1 MQLLLAFKPS
11 LVTLL
16 FFNVLPFIYFGYH
29 AKYWYL
35 PENLKRFDFLLWLTS
50 IALALFVLVM
60 MLRLSASGDAGSDRL
75 LMLLHLSPALIT
87 IIMITNSRRSPR
99 VSSGAGAAAD
109 GSDFK
114 PIVLNQSIEKLTWDD
129 LIIDDELKHEL
140 ITIVKLLK
148 EPKLSKRYGIELPR
162 GIMLNGPPGTGK
174 TSIAKVIASTAKL
187 SFFVLKMDEIVSKWV
202 GESEKNLAKLFEAA
216 QRHAP
221 AVIFIDEIDSIGKS
235 RSGSQAWAD
244 NLVNQLL
251 QLISGVLTR
260 EGVYIIAATNR
271 AELVDEALK
280 RAGRLNKVI
289 EVGLPNFE
297 ARKKIFQLYL
307 SKIPL
312 AESVDVEHLA
322 HITEK
327 RSPADIRE
335 ICNRA
340 GLNAFQRESA
350 AGQRAYKVT
359 HYDLE
364 AAWQQVLGEAAK

>member
-1 MQLLLAFKPS
+1 MQLLLNFRPS
-11 LVTLL
+11 LLTLL
-16 FFNVLPFIYFGYH
+16 VFNALPFIYFGYH
-29 AKYWYL
+29 AKYWYR
-35 PENLKRFDFLLWLTS
+35 PDALKRFDFLLWLSS
-50 IALALFVLVM
+50 IALSLFVLLM
-60 MLRLSASGDAGSDRL
+60 TLRLSGAPDGSSDRL

-87 IIMITNSRRSPR
+87 LLIITTSNRAPR
-99 VSSGAGAAAD
+99 VTSGAGNTAD

-114 PIVLNQSIEKLTWDD
+114 PVVLNQGIEKLTWDD
-129 LIIDDELKHEL
+129 LIIDDDLKHEL

-148 EPKLSKRYGIELPR
+148 EPKLSKRYGIEIPR
-162 GIMLNGPPGTGK
+162 GILLNGPPGTGK

-202 GESEKNLAKLFEAA
+202 GESEKNLAKLFDAA

-307 SKIPL
+307 TKIPL
-312 AESVDVEHLA
+312 AEAIDTEHLA
-322 HITEK
+322 HITEG

-350 AGQRAYKVT
+350 AGHRQYKVT

-364 AAWQQVLGEAAK
+364 AAWQQVLGDKK

>member
-11 LVTLL
+11 LLSLL
-16 FFNVLPFIYFGYH
+16 IFNALPFIYFGYH

-35 PENLKRFDFLLWLTS
+35 PDTLKRLDFLLWLGS
-50 IALALFVLVM
+50 IGVALFVLLM
-60 MLRLSASGDAGSDRL
+60 TLRLAGAPDTGGDRL
-75 LMLLHLSPALIT
+75 LMLLHLSPPLIT
-87 IIMITNSRRSPR
+87 LLMITNARRNPR
-99 VSSGAGAAAD
+99 VASGASAAAD

-114 PIVLNQSIEKLTWDD
+114 PVVLNQGIEKLTWDD
-129 LIIDDELKHEL
+129 LIIDDSLKHEL
-140 ITIVKLLK
+140 ISIVKLLK

-297 ARKKIFQLYL
+297 SRKKIFQLYL
-307 SKIPL
+307 SKLPL
-312 AESVDVEHLA
+312 AASIDVEHLA
-322 HITEK
+322 HITDQ

-350 AGQRAYKVT
+350 AGQREYKVT

-364 AAWQQVLGEAAK
+364 AAWQQVLGEKK